1 MKIEKL
7 EKHHIR
13 NEFKCEEHSLNHYLR
28 NQARQ
33 DQKKLLSVCY
43 VLLNNDNRVIGY
55 YTLSTA
61 GEKKEHIPERY
72 RKKIPKS
79 YGVPVILLGRLAR
92 DISQKG
98 NGIGEIL
105 LIDALK
111 RSYEISSNAIGAM
124 AVVIDPINQ
133 KVEDFY
139 LKYGFEKLPDSGK
152 LFLHMDTI
160 KKIME

>member
-1 MKIEKL
+1 
-7 EKHHIR
+7 
-13 NEFKCEEHSLNHYLR
+13 
-28 NQARQ
+28 
-33 DQKKLLSVCY
+33 
-43 VLLNNDNRVIGY
+43 
-55 YTLSTA
+55 
-61 GEKKEHIPERY
+61 
-72 RKKIPKS
+72 
-79 YGVPVILLGRLAR
+79 LGRLAR